1 MSNNLGSLVAD
12 IAGTELSPEDRE
24 IIAHPLIGGMI
35 LFTRNY
41 ESRSQL
47 TSLIKA
53 MRNAKNGPLLIM
65 VDQEGGRVQR
75 FKNDFTLI
83 PPMAALGVLFDQEP
97 SLALEKAR
105 DIGWLLAMELLAAGM
120 DFSLAPVLDLNKQ
133 VSKVI
138 GDRAFHT
145 SSNVVIQL
153 ACTFIAGMKEAGMA
167 AVGKHF
173 PGHGSIAPDSHVAM
187 PVDERAFKQIENDDL
202 LPFKALIKNSIPAL
216 MAAHI
221 EFPNI
226 DNKPVGFSSVWL
238 NDILRQQLGFKGM
251 VLSDDLNMEG
261 ANITSSYA
269 DRVALAKDAGCDL
282 ALLCNNRQ
290 GVIEVL
296 DHLAPTSYLIDE
308 SKWTTLQGRFSNN
321 PHSFEQ
327 SPRWVKTNEFIF
339 NLSRDR
345 VQL

>member
-1 MSNNLGSLVAD
+1 
-12 IAGTELSPEDRE
+12 
-24 IIAHPLIGGMI
+24 
-35 LFTRNY
+35 
-41 ESRSQL
+41 
-47 TSLIKA
+47 
-53 MRNAKNGPLLIM
+53 
-65 VDQEGGRVQR
+65 
-75 FKNDFTLI
+75 
-83 PPMAALGVLFDQEP
+83 
-97 SLALEKAR
+97 
-105 DIGWLLAMELLAAGM
+105 
-120 DFSLAPVLDLNKQ
+120 
-133 VSKVI
+133 
-138 GDRAFHT
+138 
-145 SSNVVIQL
+145 
-153 ACTFIAGMKEAGMA
+153 
-167 AVGKHF
+167 
-173 PGHGSIAPDSHVAM
+173 
-187 PVDERAFKQIENDDL
+187 
-202 LPFKALIKNSIPAL
+202 